1 MAAYRNAWPQN
12 QPIFE
17 SLVADA
23 DTGVAQL
30 PRAGQ
35 PK

>member
-1 MAAYRNAWPQN
+1 MAAHRNAWPQG

-23 DTGVAQL
+23 NPA
-30 PRAGQ
+30 AGQ
-35 PK
+35 LLRSAQPK